1 MTYDNIINDC
11 YNNYLKTDKESF
23 DRWLR
28 LDYSIVAR
36 WTPYTKEEFTNK
48 IKVDFE
54 FSERWGLKIEERQL
68 SFEERHQLAL
78 PIWKEK
84 YGPLADMMI
93 PTNVDN
99 TPYKI
104 PTKQIKITYNEE
116 SVQIYE

>member
-1 MTYDNIINDC
+1 MNIDNIIEEC

-23 DRWLR
+23 DRWLK
-28 LDYSIVAR
+28 LDSSIVAR

-68 SFEERHQLAL
+68 SFEERHILWHDEGKQANVSPFLEKQLSSML
-78 PIWKEK
+78 DREN
-84 YGPLADMMI
+84 I
-93 PTNVDN
+93 PTR
-99 TPYKI
+99 
-104 PTKQIKITYNEE
+104 QIKITYNEE